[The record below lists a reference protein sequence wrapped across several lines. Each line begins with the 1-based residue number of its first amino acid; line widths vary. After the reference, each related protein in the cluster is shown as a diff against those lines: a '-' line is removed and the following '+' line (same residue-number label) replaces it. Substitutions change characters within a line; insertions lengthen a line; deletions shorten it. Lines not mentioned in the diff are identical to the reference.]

1 MTQTLP
7 APGAA
12 AAVRPES
19 SLPRVLL
26 VDDEPAVLDGLRR
39 QLRRHF
45 DLSTAPGGA
54 EALQILQDAAEP
66 DSPGRFAAVM
76 SEPRW
81 PRSTTVN
88 HGQPRSD
95 LSVPHQAL
103 PDRDRHQLPERGRH
117 PAPPGPGRA

>member
-81 PRSTTVN
+81 PRSTTV
-88 HGQPRSD
+88 GSSGSSPS
-95 LSVPHQAL
+95 
-103 PDRDRHQLPERGRH
+103 
-117 PAPPGPGRA
+117 PAPSRPSPTA